1 MKTLY
6 HLLTLVMGLIL
17 FVSCDKE
24 SEVLQNPE
32 EKILKIQVTDKGYA
46 SDPAN
51 KETKAIDEE
60 FNTTFENG
68 DKIGVF
74 IVDEDGSITYANVPV
89 TLKDNVWVDETQGVR
104 IKSTTEKVF
113 AYYPYVEDSKINDL
127 VSPETESESDFFA
140 GYINSLDISDQS
152 TLSRYRQADVLGC
165 MVEKASISEGT
176 ITFNMSHL
184 MGLVVLDFDVKQM
197 IDFTLESDPDYTWR
211 RTLPVSVNMQ
221 LNNGKLMVKQG
232 EALAYYYLVN
242 PNEVQTLNGEISKD
256 NEVQSF
262 VLSELPAASLCKSY
276 LVTATLQTIGKDT
289 HKLQIGDIFKSDGGL
304 ISQAEFSGPG
314 VSAAEK
320 ADCVGIVFQTYYE
333 NNSTSQLTNRIGNAE
348 IQELQRVTGDNQ
360 YLPHGLVMALKD
372 AGTHIKWSTLSS
384 TNTGIPDAGT
394 VELQKADI
402 NGLSNNQIIRNI
414 DGYQNTYPAFNVAQ
428 SFNVAI
434 PQNKT
439 TGWFLPSIGQLMD
452 FVINIGE
459 VNFEN
464 SMESIIDGIEYNYY
478 VTPIPV
484 NIMNTINTK
493 IEVVGSGNYDMI
505 TNNLYDN
512 IYTDNKVYCTV
523 YWSST
528 EGDDT
533 HAKEMDFRPDIFY
546 FGHFNK
552 NFELSVRSVLAF

>member
-127 VSPETESESDFFA
+127 VSPEAESESDFFA
-140 GYINSLDISDQS
+140 GYINSQDISDQS

-184 MGLVVLDFDVKQM
+184 MGLVVLDFNVKQM

-211 RTLPVSVNMQ
+211 RTLPVSVNVQ
-221 LNNGKLMVKQG
+221 LNNGELMVKQG
-232 EALAYYYLVN
+232 ETLAYYYLVN

-262 VLSELPAASLCKSY
+262 VLSELPTASLCKSY

-304 ISQAEFSGPG
+304 ISQAELANPG
-314 VSAAEK
+314 ITEEEK
-320 ADCVGIVFQTYYE
+320 AECVGIVFSIE
-333 NNSTSQLTNRIGNAE
+333 NPYVQDNSLDSKFN
-348 IQELQRVTGDNQ
+348 
-360 YLPHGLVMALKD
+360 HGLVMALKD
-372 AGTHIKWSTLSS
+372 ASKNVTWGGVNTDEELKDCSTIDNCREDLAGFSNCQYFWTKYIDILSS
-384 TNTGIPDAGT
+384 
-394 VELQKADI
+394 
-402 NGLSNNQIIRNI
+402 
-414 DGYQNTYPAFNVAQ
+414 YPALNAAKNY
-428 SFNVAI
+428 SYSL
-434 PQNKT
+434 PEGKT
-439 TGWFLPSIGQLMD
+439 NGWFIPSIGQWIEILANLAGKSFKKESLEKITISGNNIIIYD
-452 FVINIGE
+452 AAYSASEAVDSYFDNIGE
-459 VNFEN
+459 L
-464 SMESIIDGIEYNYY
+464 Y
-478 VTPIPV
+478 VDKISYSGS
-484 NIMNTINTK
+484 NI
-493 IEVVGSGNYDMI
+493 
-505 TNNLYDN
+505 L
-512 IYTDNKVYCTV
+512 

-528 EGDDT
+528 ELNRNNMRVVAFYGGSDLYVGYDDKPNSNRLRCIT
-533 HAKEMDFRPDIFY
+533 
-546 FGHFNK
+546 
-552 NFELSVRSVLAF
+552 AF

>member
-60 FNTTFENG
+60 FKTTFENG

-113 AYYPYVEDSKINDL
+113 AYYPYVEDSKINGL
-127 VSPETESESDFFA
+127 VNPGAESESDFFA

-165 MVEKASISEGT
+165 MVKKASISEGT
-176 ITFNMSHL
+176 IIFNMSHL

-276 LVTATLQTIGKDT
+276 RVTATLQTIGKAT
-289 HKLQIGDIFKSDGGL
+289 HRLQVGDIFKSDGGL
-304 ISQAEFSGPG
+304 ISQKELNSTGITEE
-314 VSAAEK
+314 EK
-320 ADCVGIVFQTYYE
+320 DECVGIVFQTYYKGDG
-333 NNSTSQLTNRIGNAE
+333 LTRKLTGRIGSTE
-348 IQELQRVTGDNQ
+348 IEKLKEVTKNES
-360 YLPHGLVMALKD
+360 YLPHGLVMALKNASPSVQWKTSKTD
-372 AGTHIKWSTLSS
+372 SPLDDMPMVGD
-384 TNTGIPDAGT
+384 GY
-394 VELQKADI
+394 QDI
-402 NGLSNNQIIRNI
+402 NGL
-414 DGYQNTYPAFNVAQ
+414 QNCTTITMTSTEYPAFKAAGDYNRTCFV
-428 SFNVAI
+428 SEF
-434 PQNKT
+434 T
-439 TGWFLPSIGQLMD
+439 TGWFLPSFGQWWDILENLGKCYLMSYRGSSNAYD
-452 FVINIGE
+452 DISVMSVSASQNINSWYKTFGE
-459 VNFEN
+459 NKEDIVCAENEYFWTSSEYSSNGARNVSFFNDDKLSLNYSNKTVNC
-464 SMESIIDGIEYNYY
+464 
-478 VTPIPV
+478 
-484 NIMNTINTK
+484 
-493 IEVVGSGNYDMI
+493 
-505 TNNLYDN
+505 L
-512 IYTDNKVYCTV
+512 
-523 YWSST
+523 
-528 EGDDT
+528 
-533 HAKEMDFRPDIFY
+533 
-546 FGHFNK
+546 
-552 NFELSVRSVLAF
+552 VRCVLAF